1 MFHWILIAFLGNLL
15 MWSDLQFSVGTVCIT
30 LAIKASQTGQHAI
43 AIIWLFQL
51 LKAEGIV
58 EKTHGLHLSKK
69 RKDECFF
76 FLVFLKSINICS
88 ILSDLQQDF
97 PPPHSPRGPKP
108 FPMIQPRFQLFFFL
122 QKLKV
127 GWLIPGESLLI
138 NECLPLRSFSGR
150 LTLKTYNQP

>member
-76 FLVFLKSINICS
+76 SCFFKEHKYLFHSFRLATGFFS
-88 ILSDLQQDF
+88 
-97 PPPHSPRGPKP
+97 PHSPRGPKP

>member
-1 MFHWILIAFLGNLL
+1 M
-15 MWSDLQFSVGTVCIT
+15 GTVCIT

-43 AIIWLFQL
+43 ATIWLFQL

-76 FLVFLKSINICS
+76 LKSINICS

-97 PPPHSPRGPKP
+97 PPPLSQRPKAFSHDTATFSAIF
-108 FPMIQPRFQLFFFL
+108 FPPKI
-122 QKLKV
+122 
-127 GWLIPGESLLI
+127 ES
-138 NECLPLRSFSGR
+138 R
-150 LTLKTYNQP
+150 LVDSR